1 MTERGTSGPGR
12 ALLLSGG
19 IALGAYEAGV
29 YAALAEADGPLPDW
43 VIGASAG
50 AVNAA
55 IIAGNPPERRVQQ
68 LRRFWDSIAYDP
80 MPWTSFW
87 LGPPPAS
94 GAWRSAYNQLAA
106 LQSLLLGRPGM
117 FAHRRPGAGEAPS
130 LFDLE
135 PLRRRLPDCTDFDR
149 INHPSAPR
157 LTIVATDVVAGERV
171 VFDTARGARI
181 GPDHVLASCS
191 LLPLFPP
198 LEVEGR
204 LLADGGFASNL
215 PLDLILDEPE
225 AGERLCILVELFA
238 RHGRAPRTIGASL
251 SRAGDLAFGNQTRR
265 ILEGCAR
272 EFRLRDLV
280 RRLGERLPPA
290 LREEPE
296 VASLLAE
303 GTDRGRALTLLLL
316 GYRAALD
323 EAGPGKVFD
332 FSEATVAE
340 RWRSGLETA
349 REGLARLGRAESGSA
364 LAPGLVLHEVE
375 G

>member
-1 MTERGTSGPGR
+1 M

-29 YAALAEADGPLPDW
+29 YAALAEAGGPLPDW
-43 VIGASAG
+43 LLGASAG
-50 AVNAA
+50 AINAA
-55 IIAGNPPERRVQQ
+55 IIAGNPPERRVEQ
-68 LRRFWDSIAYDP
+68 LRRFWDSNTHDP
-80 MPWTSFW
+80 TPWTSFW

-106 LQSLLLGRPGM
+106 LQSLLLGRPGL
-117 FAHRRPGAGEAPS
+117 FAPRRPGASEAPA

-181 GPDHVLASCS
+181 GPEHVLASGA
-191 LLPLFPP
+191 LMPVFAPV
-198 LEVEGR
+198 EVEGR
-204 LLADGGFASNL
+204 LLADGGFSSNL
-215 PLDLILDEPE
+215 PLDLVLDEPE

-238 RHGRAPRTIGASL
+238 RRGSAPRSIGASI
-251 SRAGDLAFGNQTRR
+251 SRAGDLTFGNQTRR
-265 ILEGCAR
+265 IIEGCAR

-280 RRLGERLPPA
+280 RRLGEHLPPA
-290 LREEPE
+290 LREDPE
-296 VASLLAE
+296 VAPLLAE
-303 GTDRGRALTLLLL
+303 GAGRGRALTLLLL

-323 EAGPGKVFD
+323 EAGPGKAFD

-349 REGLARLGRAESGSA
+349 REGLARLGGAEPGSP